1 MDKYVGEFTAMGN
14 WDWTLTGLNSPMELY
29 PNTLWASGKMGESSK
44 ISLPIT
50 EMDLSTLMKL

>member
-14 WDWTLTGLNSPMELY
+14 WNWTPTGLNSPMELY

-44 ISLPIT
+44 TSLPIT
-50 EMDLSTLMKL
+50 EMDLSPLMKL